1 MLHTVNN
8 ILLPQLERKSQQ
20 ASYSQVLTNVRD
32 ILQYKYQYDSVRLH
46 GAVNALQNDCDD

>member
-46 GAVNALQNDCDD
+46 RAVNALQNDCDD